1 MPVNILMAR
10 TAVFLAGLWMSC
22 FPAATHAQE
31 MVTLSTRSGVTQSYF
46 LTSAP
51 KELQAVAILFAGSGG
66 LIKLRTENGQ
76 TRFGQ
81 GNFLVRSR
89 SEFVKRGVISAI
101 VDAPSDQ
108 QGGRGMSDEFR
119 LGNDHYTDMAA
130 VVSDLARRIPGMAL
144 YLKGTSRGSTS
155 AAALG
160 ARFGSPVAG
169 VILTSTM
176 FRQAGRK
183 ANEPG
188 IGLSK
193 FDFVTIKAPVRFVH
207 HVSDQ
212 CEFTP
217 YSDAARLSD
226 RYPLITVFGGKPPQ
240 SGPCDAFSQH
250 GFFGKEAE
258 TVEQIVNW
266 MTKKPFLETVK

>member
-1 MPVNILMAR
+1 M
-10 TAVFLAGLWMSC
+10 FLAGLWMSC
-22 FPAATHAQE
+22 CAAATHAQE

-66 LIKLRTENGQ
+66 LIQLCTENGQ
-76 TRFGQ
+76 TRFSQ

-130 VVSDLARRIPGMAL
+130 VVSDLARRIPGMPL
-144 YLKGTSRGSTS
+144 YLIGTSRGSTS

-160 ARFGSPVAG
+160 ARLGSPVAG

-193 FDFVTIKAPVRFVH
+193 FDFATIKAPVLFVH

-212 CEFTP
+212 CEVIP

-226 RYPLITVFGGKPPQ
+226 RYFLITVFGGKPPQ

-250 GFFGKEAE
+250 GFLGKEAE